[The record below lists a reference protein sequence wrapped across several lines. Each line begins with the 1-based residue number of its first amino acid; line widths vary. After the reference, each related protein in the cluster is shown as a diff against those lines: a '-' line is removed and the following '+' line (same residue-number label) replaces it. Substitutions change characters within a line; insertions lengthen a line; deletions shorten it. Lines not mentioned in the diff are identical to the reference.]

1 MSRDSLAL
9 VLTVATLLCA
19 PVAGRAQALP
29 EGAQLQLDGWALSE
43 GELSSRVGGQ
53 GKQGGDAQDRRLSL
67 TVEGRRYE
75 ITLSPARSVLGGLP
89 VAQRRAFAPT
99 RLYRGTL
106 AGMPDGW
113 ARVTVADDKLFVL
126 IWDGHDFI
134 AVEPLATTGTAG
146 ASKADR
152 GRPAHRAYRPLAY
165 EDLSFA
171 EDSRAVPHEAHAHTL
186 TAKAEAPSAAFS
198 KANVGARMQV
208 AWVADSYFRSRH
220 GNDSQD
226 EMLAR
231 INTVAG
237 IFAEQLGL
245 ELVIDELTVLSPAE
259 DDFSANDA
267 GRLLD
272 QVEQFKLAT
281 STRRAAGVLH
291 LMTGRTLDG
300 NTVGIAAVGA
310 ACSARF
316 GVSLTEARRPAAV
329 DALIAA
335 HEIGHNFDAPHDGE
349 GACAST
355 PGGYLMA
362 PRLGQSDEF
371 SPCSVDV
378 MVEYLR
384 RASCVSE
391 VRASDVAV
399 SGDPPAEVFVG
410 TTHTVEYLIDSPG
423 VGDAFDIGLTLNF
436 ADVGLDV
443 RSVTLEGG
451 ICTRGDQRIDCTLAA
466 LEGGDAA
473 VFRVTFVAVGIGSWP
488 LSVAVSAPSDSDPTD
503 NLREAL
509 VTVRPATDLA
519 VSFDDAA
526 LVVTPGAGRRLP
538 FSVLNAGPMVA
549 RDVVVEFSAEQST
562 LLDVVAVEGCRA
574 GADAQQWRCEI
585 PSLAVGEQRRGE
597 LVAVASADA
606 GDGAVRREA
615 LRAEVWSVFPDPAP
629 ADNVASSELVVA
641 ASVADLAARL
651 KDAAVELEIG
661 EARTVELEITN
672 HGPDPANSVLLDVA
686 FSLGTVSVLEAT
698 LAGGAP
704 CAIEA
709 GAVRCQLDALA
720 VGERST
726 VRLVLQMLAGER
738 LRLLT
743 AVASAAYDPA
753 EGNDLVTSDLVV
765 AEKSVAA
772 TGDAVGATAPAPA
785 NLGSGSSGGGGGG
798 SFDPGVLVL
807 LSLAVGLRRRRR
819 SPGPVAA

>member
-1 MSRDSLAL
+1 MA
-9 VLTVATLLCA
+9 A
-19 PVAGRAQALP
+19 PLSARAQAEP
-29 EGAQLQLDGWALSE
+29 EGARLQLDGWVLSE
-43 GELSSRVGGQ
+43 GDVPSPTIGQ
-53 GKQGGDAQDRRLSL
+53 GKQGRAAQDRRLTL

-75 ITLSPARSVLGGLP
+75 IALSPAEGVLAGLP
-89 VAQRRAFAPT
+89 VAQRRAYAST

-113 ARVTVADDKLFVL
+113 ARVTVADQRLYVL
-126 IWDGHDFI
+126 IWDGNDFI
-134 AVEPLATTGTAG
+134 AVEPEAATGVLG
-146 ASKADR
+146 ASKAER
-152 GRPAHRAYRPLAY
+152 GRSDHRAYRPLAY
-165 EDLSFA
+165 ESLSFA
-171 EDSRAVPHEAHAHTL
+171 QDSRAVPAEAHAH
-186 TAKAEAPSAAFS
+186 AHPESSKAEVPSAAFS
-198 KANVGARMQV
+198 KANIGGRMQV
-208 AWVADSYFRSRH
+208 AWVADSHFRTRH
-220 GNDSQD
+220 GNDSQT

-231 INTVAG
+231 VNAVAG

-245 ELVIDELTVLSPAE
+245 ELAIDELLVLSPAE
-259 DDFSANDA
+259 DAFSASEA

-291 LMTGRTLDG
+291 LMTGLALDG

-349 GACAST
+349 GACASA

-371 SPCSVDV
+371 SPCSLDV
-378 MVEYLR
+378 MVDFLR

-391 VRASDVAV
+391 VRASDVAI
-399 SGDPPAEVFVG
+399 SGDPPPEVFVG
-410 TTHTVEYLIDSPG
+410 TTHTVEYLIDSPS
-423 VGDAFDIGLTLNF
+423 VGDALDVGVTLSF
-436 ADVGLDV
+436 ADAGIDV

-451 ICTRGDQRIDCTLAA
+451 ICTRGDQRIDCALAA
-466 LEGGDAA
+466 LEGGDTA
-473 VFRVTFVAVGIGSWP
+473 VLRVTFVAVGIGAWP
-488 LSVAVSAPSDSDPTD
+488 LSVAVSAPSDSNLTD
-503 NLREAL
+503 NLSEAL

-526 LVVTPGAGRRLP
+526 LVATPGVARRLP
-538 FSVLNAGPMVA
+538 FTVRNAGPMVA

-597 LVAVASADA
+597 LVALAGVAD
-606 GDGAVRREA
+606 DGEVRREA
-615 LRAEVWSVFPDPAP
+615 LRAEVRSVFADPAP

-641 ASVADLAARL
+641 STVADLAARL
-651 KDAAVELEIG
+651 LNAAIELEIG
-661 EARTVELEITN
+661 EARAVELEITN
-672 HGPDPANSVLLDVA
+672 HGPDLATTVLLDVA

-698 LAGGAP
+698 LASGSP
-704 CAIEA
+704 CTVVAT
-709 GAVRCQLDALA
+709 AVRCQLDALA

-726 VRLVLQMLAGER
+726 VRLVLQVLSGER

-753 EGNDLVTSDLVV
+753 EGNDLLTSDLVV

-772 TGDAVGATAPAPA
+772 PGDAVGASAPAPA
-785 NLGSGSSGGGGGG
+785 NLGSGSGASGGGGA
-798 SFDPGVLVL
+798 FDPAALVL
-807 LSLAVGLRRRRR
+807 LSLAAGLGRRRRPP
-819 SPGPVAA
+819 SAIAA